1 MVNKR
6 LHFKS
11 GIIHIMM
18 KQILPF
24 AIIALLI
31 TAVSCKKYQYPPDY
45 SGTWANSNA
54 LVTLNTDSTYQIS
67 VAGTGV
73 MSGTF
78 RTGANTLYFFD
89 NSGACVD
96 TLAGVYDWRYRVEG
110 NATGTFYTTLTLTKL
125 DDACPSRAG
134 LLSGKFSKE

>member
-1 MVNKR
+1 
-6 LHFKS
+6 
-11 GIIHIMM
+11 M
-18 KQILPF
+18 KQILSL

-31 TAVSCKKYQYPPDY
+31 AAMGCKKYQYPADY

-54 LVTLNTDSTYQIS
+54 LVTLNTDSTYQVS
-67 VAGTGV
+67 VAGVGV

-78 RTGANTLYFFD
+78 RTGGNTLFFFD

-125 DDACPSRAG
+125 DDICASRAS
-134 LLSGKFSKE
+134 LISGKFIKE